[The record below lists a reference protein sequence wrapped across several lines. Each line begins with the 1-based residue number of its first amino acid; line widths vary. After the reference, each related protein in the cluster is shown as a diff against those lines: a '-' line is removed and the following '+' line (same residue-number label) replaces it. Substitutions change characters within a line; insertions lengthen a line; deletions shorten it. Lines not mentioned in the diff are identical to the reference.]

1 MSLKIDLTGK
11 KGLIIGIR
19 NEQSIA
25 YGCARIFRSAGAEL
39 AVTYRNE
46 KVGCDVTP
54 LAQKLL
60 SPLIMSCDVQNE
72 TEIAGLFSALAERWG
87 FLDFLLHSVAFAPK
101 ADLQGRVVDCSKEGF
116 LKAMDISCYSFI
128 RMAKYVEP
136 LMKNGGSLLTVSYI
150 GAEHVVKNYG
160 LMGPVKAALESATRY
175 LAAELGEKNIR
186 VNVLSPSA
194 IKTAAASGIANFDDI
209 LQATALK
216 APMHRCI
223 DLNDIGHMAAF
234 LVSDLAR
241 NITGGVHR
249 VDAGYEAMD

>member
-136 LMKNGGSLLTVSYI
+136 L
-150 GAEHVVKNYG
+150 
-160 LMGPVKAALESATRY
+160 
-175 LAAELGEKNIR
+175 
-186 VNVLSPSA
+186 
-194 IKTAAASGIANFDDI
+194 
-209 LQATALK
+209 
-216 APMHRCI
+216 
-223 DLNDIGHMAAF
+223 
-234 LVSDLAR
+234 
-241 NITGGVHR
+241 
-249 VDAGYEAMD
+249 